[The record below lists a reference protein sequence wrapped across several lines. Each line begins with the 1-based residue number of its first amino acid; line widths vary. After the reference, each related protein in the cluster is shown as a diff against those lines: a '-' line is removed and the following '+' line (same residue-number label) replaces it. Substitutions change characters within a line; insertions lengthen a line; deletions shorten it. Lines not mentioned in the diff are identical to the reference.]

1 MPGQND
7 LWPWLQSIMQNQGAG
22 QPNSVAGMPR
32 YGAGPGNLG
41 MGDPTGLTAPTPGAP
56 SMGYPAQG
64 QPVAQPQPAQ
74 TPPLPSPLGW
84 AVTPANAAET
94 GPNQSNP
101 WPRSPWP
108 DIDDSSLYG
117 QPPPQP
123 NQPQPAPVP
132 NGPATSPHMPWP
144 GSPSPQT
151 YPHMPWPPNAD
162 NSHMPWPDTGAP
174 TGSPSATPKPVGPLA
189 SSGGGG
195 APMKRTPGAP
205 NLGYYQGNNNR
216 FVQVDRPNASAAGGF
231 GRGGPPQMTALNLAG
246 LFGGRGQPAAAVN
259 PANVP
264 AANAQ
269 PVSALASGQSGGM
282 VPDAYPGDNW
292 DIDAQGNVVPSFG
305 DPRRK
310 QGFKSSSSSQGGGY

>member
-1 MPGQND
+1 MPGQDD
-7 LWPWLQSIMQNQGAG
+7 LWAWLQQYGGDWLSAPYGGHSTNYGPPPGGSGSAG
-22 QPNSVAGMPR
+22 NSGGYNNPYQA
-32 YGAGPGNLG
+32 AAN
-41 MGDPTGLTAPTPGAP
+41 APMVPGAP
-56 SMGYPAQG
+56 A
-64 QPVAQPQPAQ
+64 PQPPSTPTQ
-74 TPPLPSPLGW
+74 MPPLPNPLGW
-84 AVTPANAAET
+84 AVTPANAAVV
-94 GPNQSNP
+94 GPEQSNP
-101 WPRSPWP
+101 WPRWP
-108 DIDDSSLYG
+108 GADIEVSSLYG

-132 NGPATSPHMPWP
+132 NGPATYPHMPWP

-174 TGSPSATPKPVGPLA
+174 TGSPSATPRPVGPLA

-205 NLGYYQGNNNR
+205 NLGYYQGNNR

-246 LFGGRGQPAAAVN
+246 LFGGRGQPGAAVN

-269 PVSALASGQSGGM
+269 PVSALAPGQNGGM